1 MKENQN
7 NNIDDFDGEIDLY
20 ELFSILWSKKK
31 VIVSITIFTS
41 TLGLILSL
49 LLPNIYESK
58 ALLNP
63 INASNSISR
72 AFQNYS
78 GFAGLAGVN
87 LPAETDNGN
96 STKAINKLTT
106 LSFFENQIL
115 PNIYLPD
122 LMALK
127 SWDSKK
133 NILNYDKSTYDIST
147 NTWVR
152 DYSYPQ
158 KQIPSPQESFELFI
172 EDNLN
177 LIEDKDTGFITL
189 SIKHKSPV
197 IAKQWVEIIVNELN
211 AYYRGKDKSES
222 EKAISF
228 LNKQISMTNI
238 SEVKEAISQL
248 LQDETKKL
256 TLIEANEF
264 YVFEYIDPPAIM
276 EKKSEPKRALICIFS
291 AFLGGLI
298 GVIYVMLKHYFMR
311 KL

>member
-1 MKENQN
+1 MKEDHK
-7 NNIDDFDGEIDLY
+7 NNINDFDNEIDLF
-20 ELFSILWSKKK
+20 ELLSILWSSKK
-31 VIVSITIFTS
+31 VIISIIIFTS
-41 TLGLILSL
+41 TFGLILSL
-49 LLPNIYESK
+49 LLPNIYESR

-63 INASNSISR
+63 IKASNSISR

-78 GFAGLAGVN
+78 SFAGLAGLN
-87 LPAETDNGN
+87 IPTETDDSN

-127 SWDSKK
+127 SWDSEK
-133 NILNYDKSTYDIST
+133 NILNYDKTLYDVSS

-158 KQIPSPQESFELFI
+158 KQIPSPQESFEVFI
-172 EDNLN
+172 RDNLN

-197 IAKQWVEIIVNELN
+197 IAKQWIEVIVNELN
-211 AYYRGKDKSES
+211 TYYRDKDKSES
-222 EKAISF
+222 EKAIGF
-228 LNKQISMTNI
+228 LNKQILMTNI

-291 AFLGGLI
+291 AFLGVLA
-298 GVIYVMLKHYFMR
+298 GVIYVMLKHYFSR
-311 KL
+311 KT